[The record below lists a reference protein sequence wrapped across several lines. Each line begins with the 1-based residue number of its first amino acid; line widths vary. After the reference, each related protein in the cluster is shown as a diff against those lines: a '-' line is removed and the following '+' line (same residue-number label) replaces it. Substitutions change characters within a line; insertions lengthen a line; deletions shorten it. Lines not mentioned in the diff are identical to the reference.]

1 MEHRTEVIV
10 KDCLYGCGAL
20 IHFEDHVVSSN
31 GRKIPLEGDN
41 TPHNCPFSPY
51 NERKTQHSPAY
62 SFSGRDEIEAIENAK
77 KIILN
82 RLNRRL
88 AEYVVVDFIICEK
101 ES

>member
-1 MEHRTEVIV
+1 MEHRTEVII

-51 NERKTQHSPAY
+51 NERKTQHNLLS
-62 SFSGRDEIEAIENAK
+62 SSSIDEIELIENAK

-82 RLNRRL
+82 SLNRRL

>member
-1 MEHRTEVIV
+1 MKHRTEVIA
-10 KDCLYGCGAL
+10 KDCRYGYGGL

-31 GRKIPLEGDN
+31 GRKIPLEGYN

-51 NERKTQHSPAY
+51 SERTQHSPSFY
-62 SFSGRDEIEAIENAK
+62 SLGLDEIELIEKAK

-82 RLNRRL
+82 TLNRRL

-101 ES
+101 GS